1 MGAGLSDGDLRGR
14 FHGLTSQPGEIRR
27 PSLAGVEPS
36 DDNGTTPATAAGAIR
51 AGGTMRALIV
61 EDDAE
66 TGAYLHKGLSERG
79 FAVDLASRGDD
90 GLHMALTGDY
100 DVVVL
105 DVMLPRVDGWSILAA
120 IRGSGLR
127 AAVLFLTA
135 KDAVDDR
142 VRGLRMGADDYL
154 VKPFAFSE
162 FLARVHSVVRRG
174 AARPAELLRVG
185 DLEVDTVRFVAS
197 RDGRRLDLTAKEFM
211 LLALLA
217 RRSGEVLSRLVI
229 AEQVW
234 DVNFDSDSNVVDVHI
249 RRLRSK
255 VDDPFPSRLIHTVR
269 GVGYVLEARS

>member
-1 MGAGLSDGDLRGR
+1 
-14 FHGLTSQPGEIRR
+14 
-27 PSLAGVEPS
+27 
-36 DDNGTTPATAAGAIR
+36 
-51 AGGTMRALIV
+51 MRALIV

-66 TGAYLHKGLSERG
+66 TGSYLRKGLSERG
-79 FAVDLASRGDD
+79 IVVDLASRGDD

-142 VRGLRMGADDYL
+142 VRGLQMGADDYL

-174 AARPAELLRVG
+174 GARSSELLHVG
-185 DLEVDTVRFVAS
+185 DLEVDTVRFVAA

-217 RRSGEVLSRLVI
+217 RRSGEVLSRMVI

-255 VDDPFPSRLIHTVR
+255 VDDPFPVRLIHTVR
-269 GVGYVLEARS
+269 GIGYVLESRP

>member
-1 MGAGLSDGDLRGR
+1 MGLANEGGGR
-14 FHGLTSQPGEIRR
+14 ESR
-27 PSLAGVEPS
+27 
-36 DDNGTTPATAAGAIR
+36 
-51 AGGTMRALIV
+51 GGTMKVLVV

-66 TGAYLHKGLSERG
+66 TGAYLRKGLSERG
-79 FAVDLASRGDD
+79 VAVDVASRGDD
-90 GLHMALTGDY
+90 GLHLALTGDY

-105 DVMLPRVDGWSILAA
+105 DVMLPGVDGWSILAA

-162 FLARVHSVVRRG
+162 FLARVHSVARRG
-174 AARPAELLRVG
+174 SARPVEVLRVG
-185 DLEVDTVRFVAS
+185 DLEVDTVRFAAS

-217 RRSGEVLSRLVI
+217 RRSGDVLSRTVI

-234 DVNFDSDSNVVDVHI
+234 DVNFDGDSNVVDVHI

-269 GVGYVLEARS
+269 GVGYVLEVRA